1 METFLIKAAQLIL
14 ALAILII
21 IHEFGHF
28 LFARLFGVKVE
39 KFYIFFNPIRSLFK
53 WKPGKH
59 VGSLSKV
66 KFLSESG
73 ERDYRCDEA
82 LEKAAGEYQAASAE
96 LEKLEHP
103 DKNRSMIDRLNPF
116 GAENRE
122 GADPQVIAEARRKV
136 DETKKAYDEQVAL
149 KAELDR
155 NGYDEEKRQS
165 RWSRFWKNTEYGVGW
180 VPLGGYCKIAG
191 MIDESMDTEQMK
203 RPAQPW
209 EFRSKPAWQR
219 LLIMIA
225 GVLFNFLLAILIY
238 AGIVYFTGEK
248 YVPVNEAKMGM
259 SFSPVAHEAGFRD
272 GDIPLSADGKT
283 LDNPAEAR
291 IEMMQAKSVE
301 LLRDGKRV
309 TVTPPSDF
317 MVRLN
322 DEMTE
327 GKSDIAFM
335 TYRFPTRV
343 TQVMAGEG
351 AAKAGI
357 RPMDE
362 IIAINEDATPTLVE
376 FLNTLQW
383 HGGETVNLTVV
394 RPRGAVGDKDVAAR
408 PFGVAGDT
416 LSIPVTLNDNAKM
429 GIGLEI
435 DPSNFYDAKEKK
447 YSLFS
452 AVPRGIQMGT
462 ERLSNYA
469 SSMKIVFSKEGA
481 KSVGGFGALGSIF
494 PERWDWIAFW
504 NIAAFISI
512 ALAFMNILPIP
523 ALDGGHVLFLLYE
536 VITGRQPSQKFLET
550 AQMIGMMLLI
560 ALLLYANMMDIVR
573 LFK

>member
-28 LFARLFGVKVE
+28 LFARIFGVKVE

-53 WKPGKH
+53 WKPKKH
-59 VGSLSKV
+59 VGSLSKI

-73 ERDYRCDEA
+73 EREYNVDVA
-82 LEKAAGEYQAASAE
+82 LEEASAKYAEAQKKLQE
-96 LEKLEHP
+96 LEEP
-103 DKNRSMIDRLNPF
+103 EKNRSLAERLNF
-116 GAENRE
+116 GGSARKNATAEE
-122 GADPQVIAEARRKV
+122 IAEARKKV
-136 DETKKAYDEQVAL
+136 EETKATYEAQVAL
-149 KAELDR
+149 KSDLDKA
-155 NGYDEEKRQS
+155 GYEEEKKQS
-165 RWSRFWKNTEYGVGW
+165 RWKRFWQNTEYGVGW

-248 YVPVNEAKMGM
+248 YVPVNKAQMGM
-259 SFSPVAHEAGFRD
+259 SFSPVAKEAGFRD
-272 GDIPLSADGKT
+272 GDIPLKADGKE
-283 LDNPAEAR
+283 LDNPGEAR
-291 IEMMQAKSVE
+291 VAMMEAETVE
-301 LLRDGKRV
+301 VLRDGKPMSV
-309 TVTPPSDF
+309 ALPSDF
-317 MVRLN
+317 MVKLN

-327 GKSDIAFM
+327 GKSPIGFM

-351 AAKAGI
+351 ADKAGI
-357 RPMDE
+357 KPMDE
-362 IIAINEDATPTLVE
+362 IIAINDEQTPTLVE
-376 FLNTLQW
+376 FLDSLQW
-383 HGGETVNLTVV
+383 HGGETVEVTVV
-394 RPRGAVGDKDVAAR
+394 RPLTADGKPRA
-408 PFGVAGDT
+408 FGQPGDT
-416 LSIPVTLNDNAKM
+416 LRLPVALSDNGKM
-429 GIGLEI
+429 GIGLEV
-435 DPSNFYDAKEKK
+435 DPANFYDVKEKH
-447 YSLFS
+447 YSIFS
-452 AVPRGIQMGT
+452 AVPRGIEMGT
-462 ERLSNYA
+462 DRLASYA

-494 PERWDWIAFW
+494 PEKWDWIAFW

-550 AQMIGMMLLI
+550 AQMIGMFLLI
-560 ALLLYANMMDIVR
+560 GLLLYANMMDIVR